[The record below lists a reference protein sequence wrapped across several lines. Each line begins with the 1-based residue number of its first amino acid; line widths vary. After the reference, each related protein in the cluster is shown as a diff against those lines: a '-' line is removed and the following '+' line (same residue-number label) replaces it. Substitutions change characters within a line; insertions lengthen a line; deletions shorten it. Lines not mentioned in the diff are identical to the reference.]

1 MVVHLLQLKCSMI
14 SQNECGSNF
23 IYFPYQ
29 VKKFDKQL
37 GSRVGQ
43 KRDWRSRSG
52 ETWPD
57 RDLNFFHPE
66 TFSGFGFQKLFQWWS
81 WTRRPGR
88 GPQEHLQ
95 EQAFLHLL
103 NFSHRSSPSQDYFF
117 QHYYGQ
123 WWWWSCGQSGC
134 LLLWLSKF
142 ETWYTVILL
151 REKNGNRQKEAR
163 IGPFVKKTTNRNDLF
178 LT

>member
-134 LLLWLSKF
+134 LLLWLIYSNI
-142 ETWYTVILL
+142 VA
-151 REKNGNRQKEAR
+151 GKEWKKTKR
-163 IGPFVKKTTNRNDLF
+163 GQDWPLCKKTTNRNDLF